1 MAFGLAPGIGV
12 VGGTAAPCRTT
23 PAAFGGTTK
32 AGTGGRVKL
41 AEDGDGPEDED
52 GSSTINGSSAH
63 RLFLTLCSL
72 SHCGFSTAQRFA
84 LGTSESPKPLG
95 VATVAEGSP
104 TGTGS
109 ARSLRVGH
117 ISSMSTSLSVSMKFG
132 ADALEDKTFR

>member
-12 VGGTAAPCRTT
+12 VGRTAAPCGTA
-23 PAAFGGTTK
+23 PAAFG
-32 AGTGGRVKL
+32 GTGGRVKL
-41 AEDGDGPEDED
+41 AEDEDGPEDED
-52 GSSTINGSSAH
+52 GSGSTINGSSAH
-63 RLFLTLCSL
+63 RLFLIVCSL
-72 SHCGFSTAQRFA
+72 SHWGFSTAQRFA

-109 ARSLRVGH
+109 ARSPRVGH